1 MMIVGILCITDDDIP
16 TVLRYKPYHRHKPPF
31 PSTVFTRVYP
41 PPSFSTTAYESE
53 DKEELLERSEDG
65 WMFGASVSDT
75 DTRRAGAQATQG
87 AAGALGGAEAGTCV
101 LDSIAKA
108 ERKRR
113 EAGEVGE

>member
-65 WMFGASVSDT
+65 WMFGAS
-75 DTRRAGAQATQG
+75 G